1 MDRVVGV
8 CSTEG
13 ESMSSKIRIA
23 GSGGQ
28 GILMA
33 GVILGKAASVYDGK
47 WATQTQSYGP
57 EARGG
62 ASKTDVIIS
71 SAEINYP
78 FITGCD
84 VLVCLSQLAYTK
96 YGKDLAE
103 SGMRIIDPDMVV
115 EHNGDGIPIP
125 ASSAAE
131 ALGSP
136 LVANMVML
144 GALAELYGPV
154 SVEALEQAIES
165 TVSKRFVELDVLA
178 VRKGVELAQDYRS
191 SQEE

>member
-1 MDRVVGV
+1 
-8 CSTEG
+8 
-13 ESMSSKIRIA
+13 MSNKIRIA

-28 GILMA
+28 GILIA

-71 SAEINYP
+71 STEINYP
-78 FITGCD
+78 FISECD

-96 YGKDLAE
+96 YGADVTE

-115 EHNGDGIPIP
+115 AHNGDGIPIP

-131 ALGSP
+131 SLGSP

-144 GALAELYGPV
+144 GALAELYGTV
-154 SVEALEQAIES
+154 SIDALEKAIES
-165 TVSKRFVELDVLA
+165 TVSKRFVELDILA

-191 SQEE
+191 EQGE

>member
-1 MDRVVGV
+1 MI
-8 CSTEG
+8 
-13 ESMSSKIRIA
+13 SKIRIA

-33 GVILGKAASVYDGK
+33 GVILGKAASVYDEK

-71 SAEINYP
+71 AAEINYP
-78 FITGCD
+78 FITNCD
-84 VLVCLSQLAYTK
+84 VLVCLSQLAYIR
-96 YGKDLAE
+96 YGKNIADA
-103 SGMRIIDPDMVV
+103 GMCIIDPDMVV

-125 ASSAAE
+125 ASRAAE

-144 GALAELYGPV
+144 GALAELYGSV
-154 SVEALEQAIES
+154 SIEALEQAIES
-165 TVSKRFVELDVLA
+165 TVSKRFVEMDVRA
-178 VRKGVELAQDYRS
+178 VHKGVELAQDC
-191 SQEE
+191 QGE